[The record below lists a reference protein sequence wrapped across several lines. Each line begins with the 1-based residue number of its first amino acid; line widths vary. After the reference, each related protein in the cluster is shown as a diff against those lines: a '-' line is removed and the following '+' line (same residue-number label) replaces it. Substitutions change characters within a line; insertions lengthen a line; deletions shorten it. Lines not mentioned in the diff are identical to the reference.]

1 MQRVFI
7 RFLIASGIALGLL
20 GCSGSSDSGSSL
32 DMNGTWVIYP
42 HSTSTAVVFNNFR
55 ATLTQSGSSVSSTE
69 VEAVSP
75 PGAYPCA
82 SGPIT
87 ITGSVAGNTF
97 NGILRRNTYQASFS
111 VSGTSSSLSGT
122 FTINFTSG
130 PCAGAGTV
138 VGNIT
143 MTKV

>member
-1 MQRVFI
+1 MQKIFI
-7 RFLIASGIALGLL
+7 RFLIASGIGLGLL

-69 VEAVSP
+69 VVAVSP

-97 NGILRRNTYQASFS
+97 NGIMRRNTYQASFS

-122 FTINFTSG
+122 FTINYTSG

-138 VGNIT
+138 VGNAT

>member
-111 VSGTSSSLSGT
+111 VSGSSSSLSGT
-122 FTINFTSG
+122 FTINYTSG
-130 PCAGAGTV
+130 PCASAGTV
-138 VGNIT
+138 VGNAT
-143 MTKV
+143 MTRV

>member
-1 MQRVFI
+1 MQKIFI
-7 RFLIASGIALGLL
+7 RFLIASGITLGLL

-69 VEAVSP
+69 VVAVSP

-97 NGILRRNTYQASFS
+97 NGIMRRNTYQASFS

-122 FTINFTSG
+122 FTINYTSG
-130 PCAGAGTV
+130 PCASAGTV
-138 VGNIT
+138 VGNAT